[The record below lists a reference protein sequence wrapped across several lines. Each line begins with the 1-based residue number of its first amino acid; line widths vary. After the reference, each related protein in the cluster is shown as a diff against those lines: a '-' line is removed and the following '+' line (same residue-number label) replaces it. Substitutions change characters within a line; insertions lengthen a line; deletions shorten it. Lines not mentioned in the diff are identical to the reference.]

1 MLRMACGRVLSDSG
15 YTCTVPAPPHVCVVC
30 GLRYVFSIEKRGLL
44 ARGHSTLSTESL
56 AFVPSAQCS
65 RSPARPREKHFRIQ
79 KAGRAPFFYL
89 LSRTVP

>member
-65 RSPARPREKHFRIQ
+65 RSPARPREKHFQNPESRS
-79 KAGRAPFFYL
+79 RAVFL
-89 LSRTVP
+89 LT